1 MHSREGS
8 YEDYYEKMWTANTT
22 QDPNQ
27 VNLETD
33 IVVQEVKELYEK
45 RSQVGINKYGTTL
58 ENSTQDTLEF
68 IQHLQEE
75 LMDALLYIE
84 AARRCLTDEIE
95 EVAYKRFTSDVTN
108 IEVHEEVL

>member
-1 MHSREGS
+1 MIIRNANLKKKLMHSKEGD
-8 YEDYYEKMWTANTT
+8 YEDYYEKMWTKNTT

-33 IVVQEVKELYEK
+33 IVVQEVKQLYEE

-58 ENSTQDTLEF
+58 ENSTQNTLEF

-75 LMDALLYIE
+75 LMDATLYLQKI
-84 AARRCLTDEIE
+84 RHLI
-95 EVAYKRFTSDVTN
+95 K
-108 IEVHEEVL
+108 

>member
-1 MHSREGS
+1 MHSR
-8 YEDYYEKMWTANTT
+8 DKIWTTNTT
-22 QDPNQ
+22 QDPSQ

-58 ENSTQDTLEF
+58 ENSTQNTLEF

-75 LMDALLYIE
+75 LMDATLYLQKIKH
-84 AARRCLTDEIE
+84 LI
-95 EVAYKRFTSDVTN
+95 K
-108 IEVHEEVL
+108 

>member
-8 YEDYYEKMWTANTT
+8 YEDYYEKMWTKNTT

-33 IVVQEVKELYEK
+33 IVVQEVKEMYEK

-75 LMDALLYIE
+75 LMDATLYLQKIKH
-84 AARRCLTDEIE
+84 LI
-95 EVAYKRFTSDVTN
+95 K
-108 IEVHEEVL
+108 

>member
-1 MHSREGS
+1 MSDSVTKHFENQR
-8 YEDYYEKMWTANTT
+8 WTRNTT
-22 QDPNQ
+22 EDPMQ

-33 IVVQEVKELYEK
+33 IVVQEVKQLYEE

-75 LMDALLYIE
+75 LMDGTLYLQKLKHLL
-84 AARRCLTDEIE
+84 
-95 EVAYKRFTSDVTN
+95 KK
-108 IEVHEEVL
+108 

>member
-1 MHSREGS
+1 
-8 YEDYYEKMWTANTT
+8 MWTKNTT

-58 ENSTQDTLEF
+58 ENSTQSTLEF

-75 LMDALLYIE
+75 LMDATLYLQKIKH
-84 AARRCLTDEIE
+84 LI
-95 EVAYKRFTSDVTN
+95 K
-108 IEVHEEVL
+108 

>member
-8 YEDYYEKMWTANTT
+8 YEDYYEKMWTKNTT

-75 LMDALLYIE
+75 LMDATLYLQKIKH
-84 AARRCLTDEIE
+84 LI
-95 EVAYKRFTSDVTN
+95 K
-108 IEVHEEVL
+108 

>member
-8 YEDYYEKMWTANTT
+8 YEDYYEKMWTKNTT

-58 ENSTQDTLEF
+58 ENSTQSTLEF

-75 LMDALLYIE
+75 LMDATLYLQKIKH
-84 AARRCLTDEIE
+84 LI
-95 EVAYKRFTSDVTN
+95 K
-108 IEVHEEVL
+108 

>member
-1 MHSREGS
+1 MHSRDS
-8 YEDYYEKMWTANTT
+8 NYEDYYEKMWTKNTT

-58 ENSTQDTLEF
+58 ENSTQSTLEF

-75 LMDALLYIE
+75 LMDATLYLQKIKH
-84 AARRCLTDEIE
+84 LI
-95 EVAYKRFTSDVTN
+95 K
-108 IEVHEEVL
+108 

>member
-8 YEDYYEKMWTANTT
+8 YEDYYEKMWTKNTT

-58 ENSTQDTLEF
+58 ENSTQNTLEF

-75 LMDALLYIE
+75 LMDATLYLQKIKH
-84 AARRCLTDEIE
+84 LI
-95 EVAYKRFTSDVTN
+95 K
-108 IEVHEEVL
+108 

>member
-1 MHSREGS
+1 MITRNANLKNSKMHSRDAN
-8 YEDYYEKMWTANTT
+8 YKDYYENMWTSSTT
-22 QDPNQ
+22 NDPMQ

-68 IQHLQEE
+68 IQHLMEE
-75 LMDALLYIE
+75 LMDATLYLQKIKH
-84 AARRCLTDEIE
+84 LI
-95 EVAYKRFTSDVTN
+95 K
-108 IEVHEEVL
+108 

>member
-8 YEDYYEKMWTANTT
+8 YEDYYEKMWTKNTT
-22 QDPNQ
+22 QDPNKD
-27 VNLETD
+27 NIETD

-75 LMDALLYIE
+75 LMDATLYLQKIKH
-84 AARRCLTDEIE
+84 LI
-95 EVAYKRFTSDVTN
+95 K
-108 IEVHEEVL
+108 

>member
-1 MHSREGS
+1 MHSRDS
-8 YEDYYEKMWTANTT
+8 NYEDYYEKMWTKNTT

-75 LMDALLYIE
+75 LMDATLYLQKIKH
-84 AARRCLTDEIE
+84 LI
-95 EVAYKRFTSDVTN
+95 K
-108 IEVHEEVL
+108 

>member
-1 MHSREGS
+1 MSDSVTKYFENQR
-8 YEDYYEKMWTANTT
+8 WTRNTT
-22 QDPNQ
+22 EDPMQ

-33 IVVQEVKELYEK
+33 IVVQEVKQLYEE

-75 LMDALLYIE
+75 LMDGTLYLQKLKHLL
-84 AARRCLTDEIE
+84 
-95 EVAYKRFTSDVTN
+95 KK
-108 IEVHEEVL
+108 

>member
-33 IVVQEVKELYEK
+33 IVVQEVKEMYEK

-75 LMDALLYIE
+75 LMDATLYLQKIKH
-84 AARRCLTDEIE
+84 LI
-95 EVAYKRFTSDVTN
+95 K
-108 IEVHEEVL
+108 